1 MSDSIQ
7 AFPEQINSWWITLIL
22 LLVLAAI
29 AWIRVN
35 YARRFVQLFNAT
47 INLRML
53 HQLMRQ
59 ELVLSHRASIALSV
73 IFMLNLSTF
82 AYLCDRVFQF
92 QLFQGSGFMLWVKYL
107 SFFTL
112 IYMVKLLFIELV
124 KTWFDGDFGLS
135 EYRYNIF
142 LIGKVSGLIL
152 LPFIALAA
160 YNATSYRKEVLI
172 IAGMI
177 LLLLLFY
184 RWFRGVR
191 NAFQMRISPFYI
203 ILYFCTLEIL
213 PLVLLLKVLSL

>member
-1 MSDSIQ
+1 MSNTLQ
-7 AFPEQINSWWITLIL
+7 AFPEQINSWWITLL
-22 LLVLAAI
+22 LLIVIAAL

-47 INLRML
+47 VNLRML

-73 IFMLNLSTF
+73 IFILNLSTF
-82 AYLCDRVFQF
+82 AYLCDRVFALEIF
-92 QLFQGSGFMLWVKYL
+92 EGSGFLIWAKYL

-112 IYMVKLLFIELV
+112 IYLVKLLFIELV
-124 KTWFDGDFGLS
+124 RTWFDGDFGLS

-142 LIGKVSGLIL
+142 LTGKVSGLIL

-160 YNATSYRKEVLI
+160 YNAIGYRKEVLI
-172 IAGMI
+172 AAGVI
-177 LLLLLFY
+177 LLLLLIY
-184 RWFRGVR
+184 RWFRGIR
-191 NAFQMRISPFYI
+191 NAIQLRISPFYI